1 MPNSISISNNNQN
14 SIYYLDR
21 ALELIANLSLTES
34 TAPQIAYVKS
44 FVRTIEN
51 YIPSNIISNL
61 YLIITKIEVNNF
73 MNNSK

>member
-14 SIYYLDR
+14 SIYYLDKV
-21 ALELIANLSLTES
+21 LKLIADLSLTES
-34 TAPQIAYVKS
+34 TAPQIAYAKS

-51 YIPSNIISNL
+51 YIPTSIISNL
-61 YLIITKIEVNNF
+61 YSIITKIEVNNI